1 MKAEGGPLLSDCG
14 PSLVRPGS
22 GPCDGH
28 EEEDFAQPSG
38 PEAGQGPCGG
48 AKNVAGVLPI
58 IVGLLIATGRYLFAL
73 RSSQMGTDSSA
84 KTPVGRS
91 YLAWRFS
98 LPLTS

>member
-1 MKAEGGPLLSDCG
+1 MKTDAT
-14 PSLVRPGS
+14 S
-22 GPCDGH
+22 GCIALHP
-28 EEEDFAQPSG
+28 
-38 PEAGQGPCGG
+38 